1 MTGKNMN
8 AEHLLQRPTL
18 VLNRRW
24 TPIRTAP
31 VQDAIGLVA
40 KGTAMIIEPESFE
53 THDLLSWNDVSRA
66 RVKMGEALIRS
77 PRLALVPPE
86 VILLL
91 TYEGEGGRAVVFS
104 RKNLFKRD
112 RYTCQYCG
120 MQPGPEELTVDHVVP
135 RSRGGTSTWENCV
148 LACVECNKR
157 KADRTPAQA
166 GLKMRKT
173 PRKPSWKALVQVPA
187 RDRRESWDKFL
198 SRAYWEIEL
207 EP

>member
-1 MTGKNMN
+1 MT
-8 AEHLLQRPTL
+8 AEQVLQRPTL

-24 TPIRTAP
+24 TPIRTTP

-40 KGTAMIIEPESFE
+40 KGTAVIIEPDSFE
-53 THDLLSWNDVSRA
+53 THDLASWNDVSRA
-66 RVKMGEALIRS
+66 RLRFGDVAIHS
-77 PRLALVPPE
+77 PRLVLVPPE
-86 VILLL
+86 VILLM
-91 TYEGEGGRAVVFS
+91 TYEGQGGRAVVFS

-120 MQPGPEELTVDHVVP
+120 TQPGPEELTVDHVVP
-135 RSRGGTSTWENCV
+135 RSRGGVSSWENCV
-148 LACVECNKR
+148 LACVECNKV
-157 KADRTPAQA
+157 KADRSPEKA
-166 GLKMRKT
+166 GLKLRRMPK
-173 PRKPSWKALVQVPA
+173 KPTWKALVQVPA

>member
-1 MTGKNMN
+1 MT
-8 AEHLLQRPTL
+8 AEQVLQRPTL

-24 TPIRTAP
+24 TPIRTTP

-40 KGTAMIIEPESFE
+40 KGTAVIIEPESFE
-53 THDLLSWNDVSRA
+53 THDLASWNDVSRA
-66 RVKMGEALIRS
+66 RLRFGDLAIRS
-77 PRLALVPPE
+77 PRLVLAPPE
-86 VILLL
+86 VILLM
-91 TYEGEGGRAVVFS
+91 TYDGQGGRAVVFS

-120 MQPGPEELTVDHVVP
+120 TQPGPEELTVDHVVP
-135 RSRGGTSTWENCV
+135 RSRGGVSSWENCV
-148 LACVECNKR
+148 LACVECNKV
-157 KADRTPAQA
+157 KADRSPEKA
-166 GLKMRKT
+166 GLKLRRS
-173 PRKPSWKALVQVPA
+173 PRKPTWKALVQVPA

>member
-1 MTGKNMN
+1 MT
-8 AEHLLQRPTL
+8 AEQVLQRPTL

-24 TPIRTAP
+24 TPIRTTP

-40 KGTAMIIEPESFE
+40 KGTAVIIEPDSFE
-53 THDLLSWNDVSRA
+53 THDLASWNDVSRA
-66 RVKMGEALIRS
+66 RLRFGDLAIRS
-77 PRLALVPPE
+77 PRLVLVPPE
-86 VILLL
+86 VILLT
-91 TYEGEGGRAVVFS
+91 TYEGQGGRAVVFS

-120 MQPGPEELTVDHVVP
+120 TQPGPEELTVDHVVP
-135 RSRGGTSTWENCV
+135 RSRGGVSSWENCV
-148 LACVECNKR
+148 LACVECNKV
-157 KADRTPAQA
+157 KADRSPAQA
-166 GLKMRKT
+166 GLKLRRT
-173 PRKPSWKALVQVPA
+173 PKKPTWKALVQVPA